1 MSRALRFPRRDR
13 AAVIVY
19 FALAILPA
27 AALVQHDRLWAAV
40 ALAPAIL
47 GPWGIV
53 ASGALLRLA
62 YVGTGF
68 SDQVAVAEAARERLL
83 GGASPF
89 GVGYAESYPP
99 GSPYVYGPLGLL
111 DSVPLQLAA
120 AIGLLLIL
128 AACRRPLTL
137 AIYAGLPFS
146 IALASAGNN
155 DFVPALF
162 LAAGLLALPR
172 GWGGLLI
179 GLSVLWKPYTA
190 VFLPVAMAIGAPR
203 AFLIGLATT
212 VVGWLPV
219 LWWGGFPESLRMLN
233 EMQGASA
240 LRFLAAP
247 ATAAAFRWGIPAACV
262 AFALLTLTS
271 EVWSLAYLI
280 PLGVPLGIW
289 LEPPTRRQREHRN
302 RPIESGVPR

>member
-1 MSRALRFPRRDR
+1 MISGLRFPRRDR

-19 FALAILPA
+19 LALAILPA

-68 SDQVAVAEAARERLL
+68 SDQVAVAEAARDRVL

-111 DSVPLQLAA
+111 DAVPLQLAA
-120 AIGLLLIL
+120 AIGLLVLL

-146 IALASAGNN
+146 IVLASAGNN
-155 DFVPALF
+155 DFVPSLL
-162 LAAGLLALPR
+162 LAAGLVSLPS

-179 GLSVLWKPYTA
+179 GLSVLWKPYTV
-190 VFLPVAMAIGAPR
+190 VFVPVAWAVGAPR
-203 AFLIGLATT
+203 AFFIGLATA
-212 VVGWLPV
+212 VGGWMPV
-219 LWWGGFPESLRMLN
+219 LWWGGFLESLQMLN
-233 EMQGASA
+233 AMQGSSP

-247 ATAAAFRWGIPAACV
+247 AAGAAFRWGIPAACL

-271 EVWSLAYLI
+271 QVWSLAYLI
-280 PLGVPLGIW
+280 PLGVTLGLW
-289 LEPPTRRQREHRN
+289 LEPSMARDRRRRN
-302 RPIESGVPR
+302 GP